1 MTTEVER
8 LVGPARW
15 LPMESAPR
23 DGSRM
28 ILRHMGDVETEGY
41 WKYQWRDWRDRKIYP
56 TQWMPLPNTELSR
69 DAAGDENGN

>member
-1 MTTEVER
+1 
-8 LVGPARW
+8 
-15 LPMESAPR
+15 
-23 DGSRM
+23 M